1 MRSSMDRS
9 LSPDGR
15 WRSKMASTAAF
26 NFQRGS
32 GHLPL
37 QGSCSTCPPSPN
49 HDISVAT
56 CHRSRRR
63 PGRSRAIR
71 SFAKCRLAK
80 AAACSFA
87 VCSPAGPRSPL
98 SGSAPHIRNAHLS
111 FGRWLRRIQWPS
123 SILAMYSRTYRI
135 TFPPVENAPS
145 CELLTST
152 GGLSRRAAP
161 PSGPFVRAARFA
173 ALLRSALLRA
183 RTLLPGY
190 SRRRHFDPPSNC
202 QMMRTSIS
210 WDMVSQ
216 DLPPTVEQLSGQVCN
231 YLRNKS

>member
-1 MRSSMDRS
+1 
-9 LSPDGR
+9 
-15 WRSKMASTAAF
+15 MASTAAF

-56 CHRSRRR
+56 CHCSRRR

-98 SGSAPHIRNAHLS
+98 SGSAPHIRNAHPLS

-145 CELLTST
+145 CELALNIDWRAISAGSATFGALRTSCPLRGST
-152 GGLSRRAAP
+152 AFRAA
-161 PSGPFVRAARFA
+161 A
-173 ALLRSALLRA
+173 SAHATEGLTKKYRA
-183 RTLLPGY
+183 RSDVNETL
-190 SRRRHFDPPSNC
+190 SDK
-202 QMMRTSIS
+202 
-210 WDMVSQ
+210 
-216 DLPPTVEQLSGQVCN
+216 
-231 YLRNKS
+231 LR